1 MLYCYSYQDRV
12 ALVIYKY
19 NRLVS
24 PKRTLNFMVKCLL
37 KGISFNAMEQGH
49 SSINATEKL
58 DIPYAEILA

>member
-1 MLYCYSYQDRV
+1 
-12 ALVIYKY
+12 
-19 NRLVS
+19 
-24 PKRTLNFMVKCLL
+24 MVKCLL